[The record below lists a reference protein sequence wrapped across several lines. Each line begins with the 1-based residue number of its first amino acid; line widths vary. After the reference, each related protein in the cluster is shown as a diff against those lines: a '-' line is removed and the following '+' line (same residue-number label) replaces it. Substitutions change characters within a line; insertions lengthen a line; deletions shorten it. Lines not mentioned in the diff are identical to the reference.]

1 MGESKDRELRFSQ
14 CDVGRKGRGQCGV
27 GSGGVESEARGNE
40 ENLGHLSKPRHTQ
53 KGERV
58 HN

>member
-1 MGESKDRELRFSQ
+1 M
-14 CDVGRKGRGQCGV
+14 